1 MGLGCW
7 FRLMFF
13 LSAETLN
20 EKQKT
25 PAKAG
30 ASGKQMLALL
40 KK

>member
-1 MGLGCW
+1 
-7 FRLMFF
+7 MFF
-13 LSAETLN
+13 LSVGTLN

-30 ASGKQMLALL
+30 ASGKHVLALL